1 MGKYITASDYN
12 KFKSDILDAMINQK
26 ELVNNSGISNL
37 AQNSDL
43 NTKLA
48 TLATKAELKSEQY
61 KIVKLQKYE

>member
-12 KFKSDILDAMINQK
+12 KFKSDILDAKINQK

-48 TLATKAELKSEQY
+48 TLATKAELKAEQY